1 MNSYRNFRGASLRAA
16 ARRAVFGAAGIVALT
31 ACSDL
36 LEVKDPEFATPGT
49 VADSA
54 AIPNLYAGAVGN
66 FNGAYSGEGLDDEY
80 LSVSALITDE
90 FRVADTF
97 PTRNATDKRAQLPIA
112 QGNTSDD
119 AYVNLHVARRA
130 ARDAAAVIEDFIGT
144 TDSRWGRLKALEGYT
159 YVALAEGFCSGIPF
173 SESAG
178 SEFTY
183 GMPLSTAEVFTQ
195 AITIFDAA
203 LAANPAN
210 FLAKL
215 GKARAQVNLGQFAA
229 AATTVAGV
237 KTTDVHLIQHSET
250 SGRLQNPIWN
260 LNISNGRY
268 SQTDVEGING
278 MPFRSTLDPRTP
290 WADIGVGFDGNTPLY
305 AVLRYPVMSTD
316 VPLASGVEA
325 RLIEAEAALAP
336 ATDDVATFLL
346 KLNNLR
352 DSVDILMPILFE
364 DYELGLSQ
372 ADNAPVPLAPLTDPG
387 TDQGRIDMLFRE
399 RAFWLYATGHRL
411 GDMRR
416 MIRPTGAG
424 GYGML
429 EDNVYP
435 TGAFHKGG
443 TYGDDVNLPIPFDE
457 QNNPNWDVS
466 MCNTKA
472 P

>member
-1 MNSYRNFRGASLRAA
+1 MNSYSNFRGASLRAA
-16 ARRAVFGAAGIVALT
+16 ARRAVLGAVGIVALT

-36 LEVKDPEFATPGT
+36 LEVNDPEFATPET

-54 AIPNLYAGAVGN
+54 AIPNLYAGAIGD
-66 FNGAYSGEGLDDEY
+66 FNGAYSGEGLDDEF
-80 LSVSALITDE
+80 LSVTALITDE

-119 AYVNLHVARRA
+119 AYVNLHQARRSA
-130 ARDAAAVIEDFIGT
+130 KDAAAVIENFIGT
-144 TDSRWGRLKALEGYT
+144 DDERWGLLKSLEGYT

-173 SESAG
+173 SESEG

-183 GMPLSTAEVFTQ
+183 GQPMSTAEVFS
-195 AITIFDAA
+195 AAVTIFDAA
-203 LAANPAN
+203 LAADPSN
-210 FLAKL
+210 FLAMV
-215 GKARAQVNLGQFAA
+215 GKGRALVNQGQFAA
-229 AATTVAGV
+229 AATAVAGV
-237 KTTDVHLIQHSET
+237 KTTDVYQIQHSET

-268 SQTDVEGING
+268 TQTDVEGENG
-278 MPFRSTLDPRTP
+278 MPYRSSLDPRTP

-325 RLIEAEAALAP
+325 RLIEAEAALA
-336 ATDDVATFLL
+336 ANDVPGFLL

-364 DYELGLSQ
+364 DYELGLSE
-372 ADNAPVPLAPLTDPG
+372 ADDAPVALAPLTDPG
-387 TDQGRIDMLFRE
+387 TAQGRVDMLFRE

-416 MIRPTGAG
+416 MIRPTAAG

-429 EDNVYP
+429 EDDVFP
-435 TGAFHKGG
+435 TGDFAKGG
-443 TYGDDVNLPIPFDE
+443 EYGDDVNLPIPFDE